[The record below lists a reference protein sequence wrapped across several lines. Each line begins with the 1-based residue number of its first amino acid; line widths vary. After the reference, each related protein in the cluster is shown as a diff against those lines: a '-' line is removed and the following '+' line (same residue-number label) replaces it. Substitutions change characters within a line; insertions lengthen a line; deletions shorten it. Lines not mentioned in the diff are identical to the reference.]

1 MPPLSHADFRA
12 LLTQQLSAAEGE
24 LRDLQPADGSAAGAE
39 GDVSV
44 VIGSSALAAKM
55 PGLADRLTAI
65 IVGAYEAAGSEGPRM
80 LDMQPVSERLAM
92 GDRRA
97 SRSNRVLHVALRGG
111 EAVGCISSSFH
122 TLWTEVGIGHWG
134 LLAVDV
140 AAQGTGVGSALVA
153 AAERRIAEECQQ
165 VHIEYD
171 FMPGDPHTERLRAW
185 YEARGYRRLGG
196 RRSPG
201 PPGSEFCFCRRPL
214 SEEELRQGRARRLRA
229 ERDHLAAELST
240 LRDGEGSR
248 EVGEVALR
256 SRSLFDALRRLVR
269 ERGRELLERVNA
281 VFQLVVLDS
290 GDAGKFV
297 LDLKRGGGE
306 AREGEDAEADCTVS
320 LTDDDFIGWAEQ
332 TLDGIDLFWSG
343 RLKVRGDG
351 ALVQALFPLF
361 GAAMSSG

>member
-1 MPPLSHADFRA
+1 MPPLSHADLRT
-12 LLTQQLSAAEGE
+12 LLTQQLAAAEEE
-24 LRDLQPADGSAAGAE
+24 LQDLPVDESAGAK

-80 LDMQPVSERLAM
+80 LDMQPVSERLAF

-153 AAERRIAEECQQ
+153 AAERRIAEECQL

-171 FMPGDPHTERLRAW
+171 FTPGDPHTERLRAW
-185 YEARGYRRLGG
+185 YEARSYRRLGG

-214 SEEELRQGRARRLRA
+214 SEEELRHGRARRLRA
-229 ERDHLAAELST
+229 ERDHLAAELAA
-240 LRDGEGSR
+240 LDDAGGEV
-248 EVGEVALR
+248 EEVALR

-269 ERGRELLERVNA
+269 ERGGELMGRVNA

-297 LDLKRGGGE
+297 LDLKRGGGD

-320 LTDDDFIGWAEQ
+320 LTDDDFVGWAEQ
-332 TLDGIDLFWSG
+332 TLDGIDLFWTG

-361 GAAMSSG
+361 GAAMASRS